1 MQVDREINRY
11 LAILEKSDGKRVPE
25 AMHQNMMDYYFF
37 LSSNLLALVP
47 GQLEHYKKLTIAMG
61 QWYSFLCATA
71 TWADEREE
79 QRRDLGR
86 ALCARYQRLFALG
99 EKRTQA
105 QAEEF
110 ERLNV
115 AYRRRLGALLG
126 HYLSGPDMTECRQVA
141 EALGYPIEVKRFD
154 LADVAFNYAGQQLAG
169 VAI

>member
-1 MQVDREINRY
+1 MRIEQEINRY
-11 LAILEKSDGKRVPE
+11 LRILEDSEGKRVPE
-25 AMHQNMMDYYFF
+25 AMHQNMLDYYAE
-37 LSSNLLALVP
+37 LSSNLMGLVP
-47 GQLEHYKKLTIAMG
+47 GELEHYKKLTIAMG

-71 TWADEREE
+71 LWGDERDA

-86 ALCARYQRLFALG
+86 ALCARYQRLDALG
-99 EKRTQA
+99 SKRTQA
-105 QAEEF
+105 QALEF

-126 HYLSGPDMTECRQVA
+126 YYLSGPDMAECRQVA
-141 EALGYPIEVKRFD
+141 EALGRPVEVKRFD